1 MLSSTEDCD
10 EAPCTL
16 LLDWVKERVT
26 FMDLAAAR
34 SGAGRMG
41 RTSHDPQRQ
50 KRNQDDHSLRSR
62 RGPARVPVSGSGE
75 IFLLNR

>member
-34 SGAGRMG
+34 QWC
-41 RTSHDPQRQ
+41 RTH
-50 KRNQDDHSLRSR
+50 
-62 RGPARVPVSGSGE
+62 GE
-75 IFLLNR
+75 DQP